1 MPVMDRT
8 QKLALVET
16 SLERTADQLGDITNP
31 VIERYYAMH
40 PDARASFDE
49 HGLGNAVK
57 LETEMVDSV
66 LYCLMNWI
74 DRPEEI
80 RIMFGRTVPHHEE
93 TLHVHIDWF
102 GGLVDAAVQ
111 IIMETIPESRRDE
124 REVWTG
130 IHRELTDLIR
140 DAQN

>member
-1 MPVMDRT
+1 MNRE
-8 QKLALVET
+8 QKLALVEK
-16 SLERTADQLGDITNP
+16 SLERTADQLGDITNA
-31 VIERYYAMH
+31 VISRYYALH
-40 PDARASFDE
+40 PDARASFAE

-80 RIMFGRTVPHHEE
+80 RIMFGSTVPHHEE

-102 GGLVDAAVQ
+102 SGLVDAAVQ
-111 IIMETIPESRRDE
+111 IILETVPEYRTDE
-124 REVWTG
+124 QAVWTD
-130 IHRELTDLIR
+130 IHRELIRLIG